1 MKTSRRSFLNQASM
15 SAVFC
20 ALYPA
25 DLSTQ
30 PDPFK
35 RLGGAKLKLSLNAY
49 SFNQPL
55 RSGEMSLFDMLEYCA
70 RLGFEAVDPTG
81 YYFPGYPEVPS
92 DEYINDF
99 KRRAFVLG
107 LDISGTGVRN
117 NFTSPDQ
124 EERAKDVML
133 VKQWIEASAKMGA
146 PLIRVFAGRNH
157 PEGYSQDQVDEWL
170 VADLR
175 ECADYGKKFGVLIAL
190 QNHNDYIKTSDHV
203 IKILEMADHQWLG
216 LHLDIGSLRQG
227 DPYEEVSRLVP
238 YAINWQVK
246 EQVYRENMPEPT
258 DLLKVMQIAHKGGYR
273 GYLPLETLGEGD
285 PRKKVEV
292 LYKQAVRALN
302 IIENS

>member
-292 LYKQAVRALN
+292 LYKQAVKALN